1 MSSANANNRNKR
13 PRQQQAFDSSRRG
26 RPNRRR
32 TAPPPP
38 PPKTCSECS
47 GEQPKYK
54 CPKCRE
60 PYCSIVCC
68 RKHKEKDCEASAVA
82 TKDKAAATGAQK
94 SKYLPSDQLTRDPI
108 QNSKLQREQLVE
120 DYDEDLDEGWKI
132 TKHMMDEM
140 DKSDWLRKELQDGG
154 LRQLIHEVYG
164 SSRNVI
170 RSGGNAASA
179 TTYQEE
185 ALANLQSQY
194 PNFRIFLEKLKV
206 MTGILERQQVNE
218 EEEEDLSS
226 WLEYTRSSDDVG
238 PLALKPLPSREEFL
252 PPPPPEQAASSSEE
266 ETSSSSENGSSS
278 DESDASSDASSESEA
293 E

>member
-1 MSSANANNRNKR
+1 
-13 PRQQQAFDSSRRG
+13 
-26 RPNRRR
+26 
-32 TAPPPP
+32 
-38 PPKTCSECS
+38 
-47 GEQPKYK
+47 
-54 CPKCRE
+54 
-60 PYCSIVCC
+60 
-68 RKHKEKDCEASAVA
+68 
-82 TKDKAAATGAQK
+82 
-94 SKYLPSDQLTRDPI
+94 
-108 QNSKLQREQLVE
+108 VE

-170 RSGGNAASA
+170 RSGGNSASA

-226 WLEYTRSSDDVG
+226 WLEYTRTSDDVG
-238 PLALKPLPSREEFL
+238 PLALKPLPSRQEFPL
-252 PPPPPEQAASSSEE
+252 PPVPEQAASSSEK
-266 ETSSSSENGSSS
+266 ETSSSSENESSS
-278 DESDASSDASSESEA
+278 DGSDSSSESEA

>member
-1 MSSANANNRNKR
+1 MSAVNKNKR
-13 PRQQQAFDSSRRG
+13 PRQAFDSRRG
-26 RPNRRR
+26 RPRRR
-32 TAPPPP
+32 TGPAPPP

-47 GEQPKYK
+47 AEQPKYK
-54 CPKCRE
+54 CPKCWE

-68 RKHKEKDCEASAVA
+68 RKHKEKDCKAEAAA
-82 TKDKAAATGAQK
+82 TKDQAAAAGAQK
-94 SKYLPSDQLTRDPI
+94 SKYLPSDQLSKDPI
-108 QNSKLQREQLVE
+108 QNSKLQREQFVE

-132 TKHMMDEM
+132 TKDMMDEM

-170 RSGGNAASA
+170 RSGGNASA

-206 MTGILERQQVNE
+206 MTGILERQQVHE
-218 EEEEDLSS
+218 GQEEDLSS
-226 WLEYTRSSDDVG
+226 WLEYTRTSDDVG
-238 PLALKPLPSREEFL
+238 PLALKPLPSRQEFPL
-252 PPPPPEQAASSSEE
+252 PPEPDQAASSSEK
-266 ETSSSSENGSSS
+266 ETSSSSENESSS
-278 DESDASSDASSESEA
+278 DGSNSLSESED